1 MKTTAYRVGLTWIDG
16 SYNGGSVIIDYRVSF
31 TTANSETF
39 TVYASGL
46 PTTSAIVMGLTPG
59 VTYKFYVQARNIK
72 GFSLHSNQIEVLA
85 AQVPDA
91 PTSLANVAEI
101 TKAD

>member
-1 MKTTAYRVGLTWIDG
+1 MV
-16 SYNGGSVIIDYRVSF
+16 IDYRVSYA
-31 TTANSETF
+31 TANSETF
-39 TVYASGL
+39 IVYASGL
-46 PTTSAIVMGLTPG
+46 PTTSTIVMGLIPG

-72 GFSLHSNQIEVLA
+72 GFSLKSNHIEVLA

>member
-1 MKTTAYRVGLTWIDG
+1 M
-16 SYNGGSVIIDYRVSF
+16 IIDYRVSF
-31 TTANSETF
+31 TTANSDTF

-46 PTTSAIVMGLTPG
+46 TTPSAIVMGLTAG

-72 GFSLHSNQIEVLA
+72 GFSVSSDHIEVLA
-85 AQVPDA
+85 ARVPDA